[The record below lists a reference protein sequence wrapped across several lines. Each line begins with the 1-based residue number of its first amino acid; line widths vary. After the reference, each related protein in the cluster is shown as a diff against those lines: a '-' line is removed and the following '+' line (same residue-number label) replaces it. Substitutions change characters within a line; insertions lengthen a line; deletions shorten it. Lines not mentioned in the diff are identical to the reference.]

1 MANFTGTSGDDSLT
15 GTSSNDTL
23 SGLDGDDTL
32 VGLDRN
38 DVLDGG
44 AGNDTLLGG
53 SGADTLNGGDGDDF
67 IDPGINNDTIDGG
80 AGNDTV
86 TYENSGNNIALNVDL
101 TTGFA
106 YLNVNTTETITNVEN
121 IIGSNTAVGDVITGD
136 AADNSFQGLAGTDT
150 LFGGAGSDTLD
161 GGADNDVLDG
171 GTGDD
176 TLTGGDGSDLFV
188 WDGSSSDVITDF
200 GVGNTGATGDDGVDS
215 YTGDNDFIDLTS
227 IFNASTL
234 AAYNAA
240 AGTSFATAFGAMND
254 DIADGVI
261 DFNGTDFTGPSLT
274 LTGRTSL
281 ETDETGRRL
290 LRRGHDDPDRG
301 WRGRDRE
308 PAPRRP
314 GPDHGQRPATRGHAG
329 LAQAGSGSIG
339 SASPAEAGAHSARR
353 FRGPAPA
360 DRVATTCDP
369 AAAGQRGNSGSGNAS
384 RRCQGRGRS

>member
-281 ETDETGRRL
+281 ETDETGVVCFAAGTMIRTGDGEVAIENL
-290 LRRGHDDPDRG
+290 
-301 WRGRDRE
+301 
-308 PAPRRP
+308 RP
-314 GPDHGQRPATRGHAG
+314 GDLVQTMDNG
-329 LAQAGSGSIG
+329 LQ
-339 SASPAEAGAHSARR
+339 P
-353 FRGPAPA
+353 
-360 DRVATTCDP
+360 VAML
-369 AAAGQRGNSGSGNAS
+369 AS
-384 RRCQGRGRS
+384 RRLGPDQLAAHPRLKPVLIQPGAFGDRRR